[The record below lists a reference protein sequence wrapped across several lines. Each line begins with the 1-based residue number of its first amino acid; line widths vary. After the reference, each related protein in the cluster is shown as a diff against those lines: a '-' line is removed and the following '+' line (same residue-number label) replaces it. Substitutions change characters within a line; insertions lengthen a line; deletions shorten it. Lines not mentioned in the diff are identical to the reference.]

1 MRWRLLGNA
10 AVAAAAVSVQVI
22 FLYAFLNPQV
32 GSGAGNLLR
41 LVGGLCPLYTL
52 TLGLPVAAAYLL
64 YGYFGSRPLP
74 HRWVEWRYWGSFFV
88 LLNIWL
94 VVVYGLNAHFYRYLL
109 DPAALNRLIGAAL
122 AILAASLA
130 VAITVFSRRLA
141 QRSAARMSAVGMVIT
156 VWLILGGLSSVE
168 APEASPPYRTELEA
182 LASARPLTLI
192 GIDGLSPEL
201 LLPLISEGRLPAFA
215 RLMKEGAYGP
225 LRAFPPGD
233 AVTLWTTILTG
244 KQPHRHG
251 VRGMLRYRLLGGEA
265 EITLPPHGVGFGFLR
280 AFGLVQPAPI
290 TAGHRRVQAL
300 WDILSAF
307 RIPSAFLGFP
317 LAPSASSLPSIQFH
331 AAMDPRTFPVPADLE
346 EWWTRLVE
354 EESQPMALQ
363 DEVLKLGLA
372 ADMLLLEEA
381 DRLGAGKTPPRVR
394 ALRLSGFDYVLH
406 RFLRYHQPSKFGNV
420 PATALERYGRTISEY
435 CKFLDAKIA
444 REIKAVGNRG
454 MLLVVSSHGMRAE
467 SIAARAIRNLRGAAS
482 LSGTHHRGP
491 SGILFMYGPG
501 VQAEST
507 LNRARL
513 ADILPTLLYLL
524 GLPVARDLDGEPLTA
539 AMTARYLEATPAS
552 SIPSYEGVFIGE
564 QMTDTFPEP
573 EEEFPVLD

>member
-10 AVAAAAVSVQVI
+10 AVAAAAASVHVI
-22 FLYAFLNPQV
+22 FLYAFLNPSV
-32 GSGAGNLLR
+32 GSGGSNLVR
-41 LVGGLCPLYTL
+41 LVGGLCPVYTL
-52 TLGLPVAAAYLL
+52 TLSLPVAAAYLL

-74 HRWVEWRYWGSFFV
+74 RRWVEWRYWGSFFV
-88 LLNIWL
+88 LLNIW
-94 VVVYGLNAHFYRYLL
+94 VVVAYGLNARFYRHLL

-122 AILAASLA
+122 AILTASLA

-141 QRSAARMSAVGMVIT
+141 QRSAARMSALGIVVT
-156 VWLILGGLSSVE
+156 VWLILAGLLSVDV
-168 APEASPPYRTELEA
+168 PEASPPYRTELEP
-182 LASARPLTLI
+182 LASARPLTII

-215 RLMKEGAYGP
+215 RLMREGSYGA

-233 AVTLWTTILTG
+233 GVTLWTTILTG

-280 AFGLVQPAPI
+280 TLGLVLPAPI
-290 TAGHRRVQAL
+290 TAEHRRVRAF

-317 LAPSASSLPSIQFH
+317 LAPPVSSLPSIQFR
-331 AAMDPRTFPVPADLE
+331 AAMDPPTSPAPADLE
-346 EWWTRLVE
+346 EWWPRLVE
-354 EESQPMALQ
+354 ENSQPMALQ
-363 DEVLKLGLA
+363 DEVLKRGLA
-372 ADMLLLEEA
+372 ADMLLLEESE
-381 DRLGAGKTPPRVR
+381 RLRSGKPSPRVR
-394 ALRLSGFDYVLH
+394 VVRLSGFDYVLH

-420 PATALERYGRTISEY
+420 PDTALERYGHTISEY
-435 CKFLDAKIA
+435 CKFLDVKIA
-444 REIKAVGNRG
+444 REIEAVGNRG
-454 MLLVVSSHGMRAE
+454 MLLVVSSHGMTAE
-467 SIAARAIRNLRGAAS
+467 SITARAIRNLRGAAS

-501 VQAEST
+501 VQAGST

-513 ADILPTLLYLL
+513 TDVLPTLLYLL
-524 GLPVARDLDGEPLTA
+524 GLPVARDLDGEPMTE
-539 AMTARYLEATPAS
+539 AMTVRHLEATPAS
-552 SIPSYEGVFIGE
+552 SIPNYEGVFIGE
-564 QMTDTFPEP
+564 QIIDTFPEP
-573 EEEFPVLD
+573 GEEFPVLD